1 MSGFLLKFWNLLKPQ
16 AGKAVAF
23 VVGAAASAFGAAL
36 SFTAYKYGRL
46 VEKNEQS
53 EKEKKSLEE
62 VRRLRDGL
70 SCADVVERVRR
81 KFKR

>member
-1 MSGFLLKFWNLLKPQ
+1 MEIAGQGILVLLS
-16 AGKAVAF
+16 V
-23 VVGAAASAFGAAL
+23 
-36 SFTAYKYGRL
+36 FTAYKYGRL

-70 SCADVVERVRR
+70 SRADVVERVRR

>member
-1 MSGFLLKFWNLLKPQ
+1 MEIAGQGILVLLS
-16 AGKAVAF
+16 V
-23 VVGAAASAFGAAL
+23 
-36 SFTAYKYGRL
+36 FTAYKYGRL

-62 VRRLRDGL
+62 VRRLRDGF